1 MTTLK
6 RRTVGK
12 ELTTSSSDVY
22 VCPQSFR
29 SNIESILVSNGS
41 DASVAVTLRWYNAT
55 EDTTYD
61 ILDEVVML
69 PRSVLQITDPLYFY
83 QNDKMVGLADTNSAI
98 TVSVRVEETF
108 INNNLI

>member
-12 ELTTSSSDVY
+12 ELTTSEEDVY

-29 SNIESILVSNGS
+29 SNIESILVSNS
-41 DASVAVTLRWYNAT
+41 SSSSVVVTLDWYNAT
-55 EDTTYD
+55 EDTTYNVVPA
-61 ILDEVVML
+61 VVML
-69 PRSVLQITDPLYFY
+69 PNSVLQITEAFYFY
-83 QNDKMVGLADTNSAI
+83 QNDKLTGLADSNNA
-98 TVSVRVEETF
+98 VSVNIRAEETF